1 MDTKILS
8 TVPPTITV
16 FLNKVQSLKKGGV
29 KFKSDAFHS
38 PIVRLIAKTRVPR
51 THEKTDEDRDRD
63 REKEAGER
71 QMGSGTSTVG
81 MEVFGNAD
89 GTRYHPHSRRRDASY
104 LARWKLVFFPVCS
117 SNR

>member
-63 REKEAGER
+63 RDGDRDREREREGER
-71 QMGSGTSTVG
+71 SRRK
-81 MEVFGNAD
+81 AD
-89 GTRYHPHSRRRDASY
+89 GKWNVDSRDGSLR
-104 LARWKLVFFPVCS
+104 
-117 SNR
+117 